1 MVFHGSGNDP
11 TKTFT
16 ILTFYL
22 LTSKPGPGIWGIS
35 AQAFSP
41 VCSGLLCPDE
51 VVAKK
56 ATPLM
61 AQLSH
66 NSPVRTREEQT
77 QGDSGKSTCVGGIRI
92 GPRDSNVGLEGA

>member
-1 MVFHGSGNDP
+1 MP
-11 TKTFT
+11 TPAP
-16 ILTFYL
+16 YDNHL
-22 LTSKPGPGIWGIS
+22 LTSKPGPRIWGIS

-51 VVAKK
+51 VVAEK

-92 GPRDSNVGLEGA
+92 GPHDSSVGLERA